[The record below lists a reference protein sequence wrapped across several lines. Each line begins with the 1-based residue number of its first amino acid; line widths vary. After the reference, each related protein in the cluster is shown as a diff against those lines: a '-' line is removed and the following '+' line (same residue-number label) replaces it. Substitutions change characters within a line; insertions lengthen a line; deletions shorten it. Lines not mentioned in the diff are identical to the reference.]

1 MRSLK
6 FFVGLLIGTFPLH
19 GCGSNNSNS
28 EQDSLTVSAEI
39 TLSVPADTALLD
51 LEIYA
56 SAPTRKAAVE
66 KIVKEHNLVKAD
78 LRQLEGLSQVTFEA
92 NEIEIRRIPSQA
104 CANKLFKNLPEYSDV
119 EDLIDY
125 YDLCP
130 DTEFSAHIYMGI
142 TVQPAEMVGD
152 VIAYAT
158 LSEVSHIE
166 LGGFKIS
173 DIEVARSNAKAEAAG
188 KIRDVAQNVADKS
201 GVNLGRIT
209 KLSFRGD
216 THFSDDDFED
226 FDTIVVTGSRLKLP
240 RDTVMLD
247 IDPELIEIEERIT
260 ATFEISE

>member
-1 MRSLK
+1 MDSLK
-6 FFVGLLIGTFPLH
+6 ILAGLLIGTFALH
-19 GCGSNNSNS
+19 GCSQNSSNS

-39 TLSVPADTALLD
+39 TLSVPADTAMLELD
-51 LEIYA
+51 IYA
-56 SAPTRKAAVE
+56 SGPTRKVAVE

-78 LRQLEGLSQVTFEA
+78 LPQMQGLSRVTFEA
-92 NEIEIRRIPSQA
+92 DEIEIRRIPSQA
-104 CANKLFKNLPEYSDV
+104 CANKLFENLPEYSDV

-130 DTEFSAHIYMGI
+130 DTEFSAHINMGI

-158 LSEVSHIE
+158 LSEVSHIV
-166 LGGFKIS
+166 LQGFEIS
-173 DIEVARSNAKAEAAG
+173 DIEMARNNAKAEAAG

-216 THFSDDDFED
+216 THFSNTNFDDDDE
-226 FDTIVVTGSRLKLP
+226 IVVTGSRINLP
-240 RDTVMLD
+240 RDTVTLN

-260 ATFEISE
+260 ATFEIFE